1 MIDAIHA
8 EEALALLSTA
18 IADVIEEVHPITV
31 EVHIG
36 GDRTR
41 EEMLVEA
48 GKDILALVGAMQV
61 LKRRMVPDRDP
72 VNAE

>member
-1 MIDAIHA
+1 MIDASHA

-18 IADVIEEVHPITV
+18 IADVIEEVHPVTV
-31 EVHIG
+31 EVHVG

-41 EEMLVEA
+41 EEVLVEA

-61 LKRRMVPDRDP
+61 LRRRMGSDRDP
-72 VNAE
+72 ANAV